1 LCPHRRLLLAV
12 CLAIIAKGSTGNTT
26 IVSAQ
31 TTITGDSMVENVQS
45 TLGVCTSIVEEVND
59 FRDAYLTPNDIR
71 RLSEGEEIDDQT
83 LVKGVKDKLATC
95 VEIVDA
101 VDKFRKNYMA
111 IMEPEEDTGVFS
123 EQINLNVGG
132 KLFTTSLT
140 TLRSISGTF
149 FEKMFR
155 KGANTTVSADGK
167 YFIDRDPSTFGYV
180 LDYLRS
186 GDLLIKSEDKNL
198 RMQVLDD
205 AEYFQLPEELKNY
218 LRWSSAEGID
228 LWFSEVDFINKQLKQ
243 VSREMGGL
251 LFQTSKDGDSVS
263 TFHSRCDS
271 KGPTVVIV
279 ETKSGNVFGGYTY
292 TSWASS
298 GGYASSTKGFLFQLR
313 PSMKRFD
320 LKSSTQSY
328 AIYRHSSYGPTFG
341 HGFDLYLNNCRNVAT
356 CYVGSG
362 AYTSSGYGLND
373 GERYFRIKD
382 YAVVQAKSI

>member
-1 LCPHRRLLLAV
+1 MLLLAV
-12 CLAIIAKGSTGNTT
+12 CLALIAKGSNGNTT
-26 IVSAQ
+26 IVSTQ
-31 TTITGDSMVENVQS
+31 KTITGDSMVENVQN
-45 TLGVCTSIVEEVND
+45 TLGVCTAIVEEVND

-71 RLSEGEEIDDQT
+71 RITEGEDIDDQT
-83 LVKGVKDKLATC
+83 LVKGVKEKLGTC

-101 VDKFRKNYMA
+101 VDNFRKDYKA
-111 IMEPEEDTGVFS
+111 IMEPEEDTGVFG
-123 EQINLNVGG
+123 EQIILNVGG
-132 KLFTTSLT
+132 KLFTTSLS
-140 TLRSISGTF
+140 TLRSVSGTF

-155 KGANTTVSADGK
+155 KGANTTASADGK

-186 GDLLIKSEDKNL
+186 GDLLIKSEDKNM
-198 RMQVLDD
+198 RMQVLAD

-251 LFQTSKDGDSVS
+251 LFQTSKDGGSVS
-263 TFHSRCDS
+263 TFHSRCDG

-292 TSWASS
+292 TSWANS
-298 GGYASSTKGFLFQLR
+298 GGWASSSKSFLFQLR
-313 PSMKRFD
+313 PSLKRFD
-320 LKSSTQSY
+320 LKSATSSTV
-328 AIYRHSSYGPTFG
+328 IYRHSSYGPTFG
-341 HGFDLYLNNCRNVAT
+341 GGHDLYLINCMNVAT
-356 CYVGSG
+356 CYVSSSTYTG
-362 AYTSSGYGLND
+362 ARYELND
-373 GERYFRIKD
+373 GERVFRIKD

>member
-1 LCPHRRLLLAV
+1 MLLLAV
-12 CLAIIAKGSTGNTT
+12 CLALIANGSNGNTT
-26 IVSAQ
+26 IVSTQ
-31 TTITGDSMVENVQS
+31 KTITGDSMVENVQS
-45 TLGVCTSIVEEVND
+45 TLGVCTAIVEEVND
-59 FRDAYLTPNDIR
+59 FRDVYMTPNDIR
-71 RLSEGEEIDDQT
+71 RLSEGEDIDDQT
-83 LVKGVKDKLATC
+83 LVKGVKDKLSTC

-101 VDKFRKNYMA
+101 VDNFRKNYMA

-123 EQINLNVGG
+123 EQIILNVGG
-132 KLFTTSLT
+132 KLFTTSLS
-140 TLRSISGTF
+140 TLRSVRGTF

-155 KGANTTVSADGK
+155 KGANTTASADGK

-186 GDLLIKSEDKNL
+186 GDLLIKSEDKNM

-205 AEYFQLPEELKNY
+205 AEYFQLPEELKSY

-251 LFQTSKDGDSVS
+251 LFQTSKDGDAPS
-263 TFHSRCDS
+263 TFHSRCDG

-279 ETKSGNVFGGYTY
+279 ETKSGNVFGGYTLQ
-292 TSWASS
+292 SWASS
-298 GGYASSTKGFLFQLR
+298 GGYAASTKAFLFQLR

-320 LKSSTQSY
+320 LDSNKLNY
-328 AIYRHSSYGPTFG
+328 AIYRHSSYGPVFG
-341 HGFDLYLNNCRNVAT
+341 SGHNLLLTNCRSVAT
-356 CYVGSG
+356 CHVGSG
-362 AYTSSGYGLND
+362 AYTGFDGRYELND